1 MLKWLKELLSR
12 RPRSSS
18 MTGLHRLFWNQQI
31 SREKKSTSQTLC
43 HVSEHVG
50 SSDRAEFG
58 IHTKEQEEKTKQNR
72 KSHFTTYILVKSDT
86 TKKVVLKKHL
96 FEEGIKNYLTHFER

>member
-1 MLKWLKELLSR
+1 
-12 RPRSSS
+12 

-31 SREKKSTSQTLC
+31 SRGKKSTSHTLC

-58 IHTKEQEEKTKQNR
+58 IHTKKEQEEKTKQNR

-86 TKKVVLKKHL
+86 AKKVVLQKHS
-96 FEEGIKNYLTHFER
+96 FEERIKNYLTHFER

>member
-31 SREKKSTSQTLC
+31 LREKKSTSQTLC
-43 HVSEHVG
+43 NVSEHVG
-50 SSDRAEFG
+50 FSDRAEFG
-58 IHTKEQEEKTKQNR
+58 NHTKEQEEKTKQNR

-86 TKKVVLKKHL
+86 AKKVVLQKHS
-96 FEEGIKNYLTHFER
+96 FEERIKNYLTHFER

>member
-18 MTGLHRLFWNQQI
+18 MSGLHRLFWNQQI
-31 SREKKSTSQTLC
+31 LREKKSTSQTLC
-43 HVSEHVG
+43 NVSEHVG
-50 SSDRAEFG
+50 FSDRAEFG
-58 IHTKEQEEKTKQNR
+58 NHTKEQEEKTKQNR

-86 TKKVVLKKHL
+86 AKKVVLQKHS
-96 FEEGIKNYLTHFER
+96 FEERIKNYLTHFER